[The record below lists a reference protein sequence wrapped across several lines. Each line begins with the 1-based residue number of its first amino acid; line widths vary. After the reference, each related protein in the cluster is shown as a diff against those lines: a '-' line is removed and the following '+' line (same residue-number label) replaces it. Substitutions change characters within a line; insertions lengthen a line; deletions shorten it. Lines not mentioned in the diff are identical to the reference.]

1 MITPEQIEIEVNRM
15 LAVRF
20 SEVQTIYRNR
30 YPQAF
35 DRPSFLIETVKFD
48 IDAANRKTVRC
59 VDYLTITC
67 FVEVDEHGNAA
78 DGALIAAQ
86 SDVLQLF
93 RPGFVRVGDRA
104 LKVKASTGG
113 ADFDRSY
120 VELQLEFLDDRT
132 DEQDTI
138 PLMEEVEFALKE
150 AN

>member
-1 MITPEQIEIEVNRM
+1 MITAEQVEIEVNRM
-15 LAVRF
+15 LTVSF
-20 SEVQTIYRNR
+20 PEVETIYRNR
-30 YPQAF
+30 YPQKF

-67 FVEVDEHGNAA
+67 FVEVDEYGNAP
-78 DGALIAAQ
+78 DSALLAVQ
-86 SDVLQLF
+86 SAVMQLF
-93 RPGFVRVGDRA
+93 RPGFVRCGDRA

-120 VELQLEFLDDRT
+120 VELQLEFFDDRT

>member
-67 FVEVDEHGNAA
+67 FVEIDEHENAP
-78 DGALIAAQ
+78 DGALIAIQ
-86 SDVLQLF
+86 SDVMQLF
-93 RPGFVRVGDRA
+93 RQGFVHVGDRA
-104 LKVKASTGG
+104 LKVKASAGG

-120 VELQLEFLDDRT
+120 VDLQLEFHDDRT
-132 DEQDTI
+132 DEQDTA
-138 PLMEEVEFALKE
+138 PLMEEFDIETEVT
-150 AN
+150 